1 MRSPVTVLLRSL
13 AAFAL
18 LAPVSLITTLPVSAA
33 PLSAVGACSTDI
45 GNAGGEGI
53 ICQITIVNTVT
64 ASGGSA
70 VVTVYECLGSAGDPT
85 DGALGHACTTTTTS
99 LTTPVTSIIQC
110 DGSANG
116 GGAKLLCSV
125 DITTNFVGVSP
136 GSTAVT
142 VNQCVGSGASI
153 TPNCNPVQ
161 ATTSAAITQ
170 CNGSAN
176 GGGAGLTCTA
186 TGTMASALIVTIDQC
201 NGSANGGGATVVV
214 CSSTMANNAVAAAA
228 SASASAGASAS
239 ASAGASASASAGASA
254 AASAAASGTPPI
266 SSTASEGSGNGSP
279 APMLP
284 LMVSLILA
292 GLATLLV
299 VAQRRTI
306 RG

>member
-18 LAPVSLITTLPVSAA
+18 LAPVSLIITLPVSAA

-85 DGALGHACTTTTTS
+85 DGALGHTCTTTTTS

-110 DGSANG
+110 NGSANG
-116 GGAKLLCSV
+116 GGATLNCTAV
-125 DITTNFVGVSP
+125 VTNNFVGVSP

-142 VNQCVGSGASI
+142 VNQCVGSGDGL
-153 TPNCNPVQ
+153 TTGCNPFP
-161 ATTSAAITQ
+161 ATTDGAAITQ

-176 GGGAGLTCTA
+176 GGGLVGMTCIA
-186 TGTMASALIVTIDQC
+186 TGTMASALVVTVNQC
-201 NGSANGGGATVVV
+201 NGSALGGGGKAN
-214 CSSTMANNAVAAAA
+214 CSVNMVNNA
-228 SASASAGASAS
+228 
-239 ASAGASASASAGASA
+239 
-254 AASAAASGTPPI
+254 AAASGTPPI